1 MTPLIVEGVTLH
13 YVPTIHRS
21 DKDAQGGFD
30 CKDCALSERDKRCV
44 RIHPTT
50 GELRFE
56 PLGSTDMGKLF
67 CIHEPNDIVF
77 INDTPEDIARYVAAR
92 LEAT

>member
-13 YVPTIHRS
+13 YVPTIHRL
-21 DKDAQGGFD
+21 DKDEKGGFD
-30 CKDCALSERDKRCV
+30 CKDCALSASDKRCV
-44 RIHPTT
+44 RVSKS
-50 GELRFE
+50 GELTFE
-56 PLGSTDMGKLF
+56 TSSSEQGKLF

-92 LEAT
+92 LENT